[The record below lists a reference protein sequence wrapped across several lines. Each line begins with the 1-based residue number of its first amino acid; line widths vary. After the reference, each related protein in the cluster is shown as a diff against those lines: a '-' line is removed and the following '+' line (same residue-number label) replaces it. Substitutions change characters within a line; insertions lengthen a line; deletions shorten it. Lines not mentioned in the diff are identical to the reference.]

1 MAQERLKKEPTKV
14 EKLIFALINLDMNE
28 KDAEIAIKYVI
39 NKSPNANINEL
50 MKDALQYMKEKENK
64 KRKEVVKDKNILKG
78 IIDGGKQKKQSA
90 YESLN
95 NEGYIKNPLKEF
107 NYNELR

>member
-1 MAQERLKKEPTKV
+1 
-14 EKLIFALINLDMNE
+14 MNE

-50 MKDALQYMKEKENK
+50 MKDALQYMKEKEKENK

-78 IIDGGKQKKQSA
+78 IIDGGKQK
-90 YESLN
+90 N
-95 NEGYIKNPLKEF
+95 NLHMKA
-107 NYNELR
+107 